1 MIMTNS
7 RRDFLKLTTKAMG
20 MLGATRLGMVNGL
33 AQSASNYKALVCVF
47 LFGGNDGFNTFV
59 PMDTAR
65 YNAYKAIRGNVSLPS
80 GNTQLLPVTALDGSP
95 YGLNGGL
102 AKVHP
107 LWAQNK
113 LAVIANVGMLM
124 QPTSRAQ
131 YLAKSVALPS
141 NLFSHSDQ
149 TTQMQAGSPTALGGT
164 GWGGRVADGVVASN
178 GAATFPA
185 SVSMAGPSLFC
196 TGNMVQSASL
206 LPGFDLTPAGMNFW
220 PQSVADVKKAA
231 FQEMLLFDSGMALV
245 QQANK
250 TMSDAM
256 ALNSMLKNLPG
267 GALTTVFP
275 GTSIGW
281 QLNEVAKVLKLRTT
295 TGMSRQVFFCSLGGF
310 DTHGSQ
316 DWTHMDLLRQVGD
329 AMKAF
334 YDSTVELGVAD
345 SVTTF
350 TTSEFGRTLQPSGAG
365 TDHGW
370 GSHHLIMGG
379 AVKGGTV
386 YGTMPTYALSGPED
400 SGNRGAMIPTTSIDQ
415 FGATLG
421 KWFGIPQ
428 ASLASAFPN
437 IGNFGV
443 TDLGFL

>member
-1 MIMTNS
+1 
-7 RRDFLKLTTKAMG
+7 MG

-47 LFGGNDGFNTFV
+47 LFGGSDGFNHIV
-59 PMDTAR
+59 PMDTTR
-65 YNAYKAIRGNVSLPS
+65 YNAYKAVRGGLALPT
-80 GNTQLLPVTALDGSP
+80 GNTPLMPVTATDGNP
-95 YGLNGGL
+95 YGLNGGF
-102 AKVHP
+102 AAIHP
-107 LWAQNK
+107 LWAQQK
-113 LAVIANVGMLM
+113 LAVIANVGMLN

-131 YLAKSVALPS
+131 YLAKSVPVPT

-164 GWGGRVADGVVASN
+164 GWGGRVADGVASAN

-220 PQSVADVKKAA
+220 PQSAADVKKAA

-250 TMSDAM
+250 VMSDAM

-281 QLNEVAKVLKLRTT
+281 QLNEVAKVIKLRTT
-295 TGMSRQVFFCSLGGF
+295 TGMTRQVFFCSIGGF
-310 DTHGSQ
+310 DTHSAQ
-316 DWTHMDLLRQVGD
+316 DWAHWDLLRQVGE

-334 YDSTVELGVAD
+334 YDATVELGVAD

-350 TTSEFGRTLQPSGAG
+350 TTSEFGRTLQPSGQG

-379 AVKGGTV
+379 AVKGGAV
-386 YGTMPTYALSGPED
+386 YGSMPTYALSGPED
-400 SGNRGAMIPTTSIDQ
+400 SGNRGAMIPTTSVDQ

-421 KWFGIPQ
+421 KWFGIPP
-428 ASLASAFPN
+428 ASLPSAFPN
-437 IGNFGV
+437 LPNFAV

>member
-1 MIMTNS
+1 MNS
-7 RRDFLKLTTKAMG
+7 RRDFLKLTGRAMG

-47 LFGGNDGFNTFV
+47 LFGGSDGFNTVV
-59 PMDTAR
+59 PMDTTR
-65 YNAYKAIRGNVSLPS
+65 YNAYKAIRGGLSLPT
-80 GNTQLLPVTALDGSP
+80 GNTQLLPVTATDGNP

-102 AKVHP
+102 ATIHP

-124 QPTSRAQ
+124 QPTSRSQ
-131 YLAKSVALPS
+131 YLAKSVPVPT

-149 TTQMQAGSPTALGGT
+149 TTQMQAGSPVALGGT
-164 GWGGRVADGVVASN
+164 GWGGRVADGVASAN
-178 GAATFPA
+178 SAATFPA

-206 LPGFDLTPAGMNFW
+206 LPGFDLTPAGMSFW
-220 PQSVADVKKAA
+220 PQSAADVKKAA

-250 TMSDAM
+250 VMADAM
-256 ALNSMLKNLPG
+256 SLNSMLKNLPG

-275 GTSIGW
+275 GTNLGS
-281 QLNEVAKVLKLRTT
+281 QLSQVAKVIKLRTT
-295 TGMSRQVFFCSLGGF
+295 TGMTRQVFFCSLGGF

-316 DWTHMDLLRQVGD
+316 DWTHMDLLRQVSD
-329 AMKAF
+329 AMRAF
-334 YDSTVELGVAD
+334 YDATVELGVAD

-386 YGTMPTYALSGPED
+386 YGSMPTYALSGPED
-400 SGNRGAMIPTTSIDQ
+400 SGNRGAMIPTTSVDQ
-415 FGATLG
+415 FGSTLG
-421 KWFGIPQ
+421 KWFGIPIG
-428 ASLASAFPN
+428 SLPSAFPN
-437 IGNFGV
+437 LPNFGV